1 MKSLINRYRIVGA
14 LFTVAILS
22 ACLSPLTAY
31 ADPSNGTLG
40 IIANYSDE
48 ISAQHGDT
56 FTIDY
61 VNEDTGD
68 DGSLTVDSSEISS
81 SFMDIEMAP
90 GSYTI
95 IDISYSGAN
104 NDIVDSGYG
113 IENSF
118 RIKEGGDDIVHICIG
133 ASETKSLESDY
144 NSALIK
150 DAEHDAYGNRDVF
163 YDENG
168 AYRYETDETGNN
180 VQVYIDSEQENSEE
194 DEYYDNFEDTEGEI
208 PIQQPNG
215 QEPITEYYETEE
227 EEDTSDGV
235 SSLTFMIC
243 VVCILGAAGGG
254 VIFYLHKKGKI

>member
-1 MKSLINRYRIVGA
+1 MKPFINRYRTSGT
-14 LFTVAILS
+14 LFTAVMLS
-22 ACLSPLTAY
+22 ACLIPMTAY

-48 ISAQHGDT
+48 ISAQPGDT

-61 VNEDTGD
+61 VNDDTGD
-68 DGSLTVDSSEISS
+68 DGSLTVDSSELSS

-95 IDISYSGAN
+95 TDISYTGAN

-150 DAEHDAYGNRDVF
+150 DAEHDVYGNRDVF

-215 QEPITEYYETEE
+215 QEPITEYYDTEE
-227 EEDTSDGV
+227 IEETSDGV

>member
-1 MKSLINRYRIVGA
+1 MKSLINKYRTAGA
-14 LFTVAILS
+14 LFTVTILS
-22 ACLSPLTAY
+22 ACFIPMTAY
-31 ADPSNGTLG
+31 AEPSNGTLG

-68 DGSLTVDSSEISS
+68 AESLDVDSSEISS
-81 SFMDIEMAP
+81 TFMDIEMAP

-95 IDISYSGAN
+95 TDISYTGSN

-118 RIKEGGDDIVHICIG
+118 RIKSGDDDIVHICIG

-168 AYRYETDETGNN
+168 AYRYETDDTDNS
-180 VQVYIDSEQENSEE
+180 VKVYVNSDQNGSEG

-215 QEPITEYYETEE
+215 QEPITEYYDTEE
-227 EEDTSDGV
+227 KEETSDGV

>member
-1 MKSLINRYRIVGA
+1 MKPFINRYRTTGT
-14 LFTVAILS
+14 LFTAVMLS
-22 ACLSPLTAY
+22 ACLIPMTAY

-48 ISAQHGDT
+48 ISAQPGDT

-61 VNEDTGD
+61 VNDDTGD
-68 DGSLTVDSSEISS
+68 DGSLEVDSYEISS
-81 SFMDIEMAP
+81 SFMDIEIAP

-95 IDISYSGAN
+95 TDITYSGSN

-118 RIKEGGDDIVHICIG
+118 RIQEGSDDIVHICIG

-150 DAEHDAYGNRDVF
+150 DAEHDANGNRDVF

-168 AYRYETDETGNN
+168 AFRYETDETGNS
-180 VQVYIDSEQENSEE
+180 VQIYIESEPGSEDE
-194 DEYYDNFEDTEGEI
+194 DEYYDNFEDAGDEI
-208 PIQQPNG
+208 PVQQPNG
-215 QEPITEYYETEE
+215 QEPITEYYAAEE
-227 EEDTSDGV
+227 EEDKNTGFD
-235 SSLTFMIC
+235 SLAFTIC
-243 VVCILGAAGGG
+243 IVCIIGAVGGG